1 MKQVLL
7 VVVCLFVATAA
18 LAQQPTRSEY
28 GLPPGSWSIGCGPR
42 LKRGPVVDLYKTG
55 SSVLTGITV
64 RDIWL
69 ENRSKQNVAGVKI
82 AWRVYD
88 TSQEKTTLLQ
98 AETPKFLA
106 VPLNAG
112 EKRKVSYPVVSF
124 ATVYRP
130 LLHGKKQLEGDYRIE
145 VWVSDVRFTDETAEQ
160 GFAAFAHV
168 KKVKP
173 KAGAAAAFLDVRR
186 RKGDRRAVHQR
197 LRNQL
202 VGWRRERWR
211 RRVDVDAR
219 GGQRR
224 RVTRHVGTGASCRL
238 VRSLG

>member
-7 VVVCLFVATAA
+7 VVVCLFVATEA
-18 LAQQPTRSEY
+18 LAQQPARSRY
-28 GLPPGSWSIGCGPR
+28 GLPPGPWSIGCGPR
-42 LKRGPVVDLYKTG
+42 LERGTVVDLYKTG

-69 ENRSKQNVAGVKI
+69 ENRSKQVVAGVKI

-88 TSQEKTTLLQ
+88 TSQKEATLLHG
-98 AETPKFLA
+98 ETPKYLA

-124 ATVYRP
+124 AKVYRP

-145 VWVSDVRFTDETAEQ
+145 VWVSDVKFTDETAEQ

-168 KKVKP
+168 KKVNS
-173 KAGAAAAFLDVRR
+173 KADAAAAFVEVKSESAPDDDELGCQNQMCSWSNEHNCYRCTTLSGNTCKWFNCTYCEDGRC
-186 RKGDRRAVHQR
+186 KGLID
-197 LRNQL
+197 
-202 VGWRRERWR
+202 
-211 RRVDVDAR
+211 
-219 GGQRR
+219 
-224 RVTRHVGTGASCRL
+224 
-238 VRSLG
+238 